1 MTEAQRTDHSGWL
14 RLWPLVPIAGALI
27 FTSVLLL
34 LFDASPAE
42 AYRAMWDGAF
52 GGQDKILGVL
62 AFWVPLL
69 LCSTGLIVT
78 FTAGLWNIG
87 VEGQIILG
95 AIAASWVALHVTAPA
110 WVLIPLEIGA
120 AMLGGALWAGLSAV
134 LKTRGK
140 VNEIFS
146 GLALNNLAIILTNYL
161 ISGPWQPPEGGSF
174 RGTTPF
180 PDAALLPRMLESR
193 FSPLSL
199 VLALAAI
206 VVVYYVLRGTTW
218 GLKLKALGKNPY
230 SAYLLGVS
238 SERETIL
245 AMMFCGA
252 LAGLGGAVRV
262 LSWFDS
268 LRQSI
273 SGGIG
278 FLSLLIVMLAAYR
291 ILWVPFIAF
300 FFSAVLNGSITLQLK
315 TQLHSSLGGILTGV
329 MVLFVLLFGSARQL
343 GLGRGGP
350 ATGSDTPAEMPR
362 PPEAIPADVGAPLPP
377 GEVGGGD

>member
-1 MTEAQRTDHSGWL
+1 MAGKSVRYWLTQGW
-14 RLWPLVPIAGALI
+14 PIVPVVAALL
-27 FTSVLLL
+27 FTSILLQ
-34 LFDASPAE
+34 LFGANPLE
-42 AYRAMWDGAF
+42 AYGAMLQGAF
-52 GGQDKILGVL
+52 GDQSKTLSVL

-69 LCSTGLIVT
+69 LSATGLLVT

-87 VEGQIILG
+87 IEGQIVMG
-95 AIAASWVALHVTAPA
+95 AIVATWVALSLQLPAP
-110 WVLIPLEIGA
+110 IQITLEIVA
-120 AMLGGALWAGLSAV
+120 AMLGAALWAGLAGL
-134 LKTRGK
+134 LKTRGR
-140 VNEIFS
+140 VHEIFS

-161 ISGPWQPPEGGSF
+161 ISGPWQPPEGGTF

-180 PDAALLPRMLESR
+180 DVSALLPRYANSR

-199 VLALAAI
+199 ALTILAFALVAI
-206 VVVYYVLRGTTW
+206 ALRGTFW
-218 GLKLKALGKNPY
+218 GLKLKALGKNPR
-230 SAYLLGVS
+230 SAFLLGVS

-278 FLSLLIVMLAAYR
+278 FLALLVVMLASYR
-291 ILWVPFIAF
+291 IFWVPLIAF
-300 FFSAVLNGSITLQLK
+300 FFSAVLNGSITLQLR

-329 MVLFVLLFGSARQL
+329 MVLLVLLFGDAGKL
-343 GLGRGGP
+343 GFSRL
-350 ATGSDTPAEMPR
+350 AR
-362 PPEAIPADVGAPLPP
+362 PPTVLASEPTESLAEQP
-377 GEVGGGD
+377 GHFPSGENP